1 MRILLVVFLFALSA
15 HAQLQLYLTRTV
27 VNEVVVPTTPAL
39 QGFTVDFPDIREND
53 MADLT
58 FQIRNVGTSVEDIT
72 NLGQSRYL
80 NPGVCG
86 SSGGLAFY
94 LMTDRNNPPGL
105 IRPGQSYQFEVRY
118 LPPKPQCYDA
128 ALGVGTN
135 AYVLRGNAHGRT
147 VMHQADSTG
156 AWIQIGN
163 GDQSYFGRKSIGTDS
178 TINYRIVNNTG
189 RGVVIAPPLID
200 GGSGAFTFV
209 GAPETTRT
217 IPDQS
222 VLEFTVRFRPNH
234 IGLTNAT
241 LNVDNRTI
249 ELVGE
254 GLEAEVPNF
263 TLESAS
269 ALVDSNTQSHARVQ
283 IAAPAIRELSGT
295 LSMRF
300 EQDIGEMPDDGA
312 IRFIASGTR
321 SLTFRIPAGTTNAVF
336 GAEGAATAIFATGT
350 AAGKIRLVGAMQQ
363 WVHDSLVE
371 IRSET
376 PRLTDASMQA
386 QSGSLVVRV
395 SGFDNTRSASSME
408 FRFFDANNQVIGDA
422 SGLQATVSDLFSA
435 FYRGSAQ
442 GGQFSLRATF
452 PVDGDASAIRRVEVI
467 LRNRLGSSPV
477 RVVN

>member
-1 MRILLVVFLFALSA
+1 MRILLAILLLFALSA

-39 QGFTVDFPDIREND
+39 QNAEVVFPDIREND

-58 FQIRNVGTSVEDIT
+58 FQIRN
-72 NLGQSRYL
+72 LGGASETIS
-80 NPGVCG
+80 NVAVVAKTDVCG
-86 SSGGLAFY
+86 SGGGIAFN
-94 LMTDRNNPPGL
+94 LMIDRSNPPGL
-105 IRPGQSYQFEVRY
+105 LAGGQNYQFEVRY
-118 LPPKPQCYDA
+118 LPPKPQCYEA
-128 ALGVGTN
+128 YLAVGLKT
-135 AYVLRGNAHGRT
+135 YVLKGSASGRT
-147 VMHQADSTG
+147 VMYEIDTLGQRQIINGSTSDF
-156 AWIQIGN
+156 GN
-163 GDQSYFGRKSIGTDS
+163 VRVGEAYTKT
-178 TINYRIVNNTG
+178 YRILNNTG
-189 RGVVIAPPLID
+189 RSVVIAAPLLSNN
-200 GGSGAFTFV
+200 SGNYALLE
-209 GAPETTRT
+209 APEGTRT
-217 IPDQS
+217 VPTDGL
-222 VLEFTVRFRPNH
+222 LEFKVRFAPTST
-234 IGLTNAT
+234 GLVTAS
-241 LNVDNRTI
+241 LNVDSRSIRLT
-249 ELVGE
+249 GM

-295 LSMRF
+295 LSLRF

-336 GAEGAATAIFATGT
+336 GAEGASTAIFATGT

-376 PRLTDASMQA
+376 PRLTDGSMQA

-408 FRFFDANNQVIGDA
+408 FRFFDANNQVLGDA